1 MIETMIFD
9 LDGTLVQTEK
19 LKAQSY
25 ARAAVWLCP
34 GTITEDEVIEAFKDV
49 VGRSRRDVA
58 QTLLRQFNLEEA
70 AKVHMDDYGVDAPWQ
85 AYVQVRLNIYEDMIN
100 DPSVLRENQWP
111 HNRELLEQAR
121 QDCRQVALATMSH
134 CDRTNQILEI
144 LELNAAFDFVATRD
158 DVEVGKPDPEIYQL
172 VADEL
177 NVAPGNC
184 LVIEDSPSG
193 VQAAMDAEMH
203 VVAVA
208 TPFSG
213 AELAKL
219 ETLDPRW
226 IVHDPDELLTAV
238 QAKLDEAK
246 SQGVEST

>member
-34 GTITEDEVIEAFKDV
+34 GTVTEDEVLEAFQDV
-49 VGRSRRDVA
+49 VGRSRREVA
-58 QTLLRQFNLEEA
+58 MALMERFNLHEA
-70 AKVHMDDYGVDAPWQ
+70 ARVRMDEYGVDAPWQ
-85 AYVQVRLNIYEDMIN
+85 AFVQARLDIYEDMIA
-100 DPSVLRENQWP
+100 DATILRENQWP
-111 HNRELLEQAR
+111 HNRDLLEQAR
-121 QDCRQVALATMSH
+121 EDCRQVALATMSH
-134 CDRTNQILEI
+134 CERANQILEV
-144 LELNAAFDFVATRD
+144 LDLNDAFDFVATRD
-158 DVEVGKPDPEIYQL
+158 DVDNGKPDPEIYRL

-177 NVAPGNC
+177 NVAPEHC

-193 VQAAMDAEMH
+193 VQAAMDADMH
-203 VVAVA
+203 VIAVA

-213 AELAKL
+213 NELAKL

-226 IVHDPDELLTAV
+226 IVHDPGELLNVV
-238 QAKLDEAK
+238 QTKLDEAK